1 MLLVALATLSAGCG
15 DDRQIREWRAD
26 DHAQPQAGT
35 DDGRTAPDGT
45 PQAFDE
51 VSAVASLWRV
61 RCASCHGEAGRGDGM
76 GIPPGAQVRDLTD
89 PAWQSSVT
97 DTEIAQVIAEGRGM
111 MPRFDDSINQRGING
126 LVAHIRG
133 FASE

>member
-97 DTEIAQVIAEGRGM
+97 DGEIAQVIAEGRGM

-133 FASE
+133 LASE